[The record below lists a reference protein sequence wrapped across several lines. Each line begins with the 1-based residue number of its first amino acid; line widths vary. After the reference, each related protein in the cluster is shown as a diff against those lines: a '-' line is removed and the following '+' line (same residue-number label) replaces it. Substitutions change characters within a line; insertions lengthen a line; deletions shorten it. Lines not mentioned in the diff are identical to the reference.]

1 MNMNK
6 FGITLPVEQIKSF
19 CRKWRVREF
28 SLFGSVLRP
37 DFNPESDV
45 DVLVVF
51 AENAGWD
58 LWDIIEMRDELKT
71 IFGREVDLVEKRALR
86 NPFRKHEILQTH
98 EIVYAS

>member
-1 MNMNK
+1 MNK
-6 FGITLPVEQIKSF
+6 FGIALPVEQIKSF
-19 CRKWRVREF
+19 CQKWKVKEF